1 MHLRGNV
8 IYNTWENF
16 WKKAYKS
23 SYFRAQYD
31 ETSERTDWSL
41 SERQLFTQSNGRTVS
56 RNSPHNSSTR
66 PAHPRIPWADC
77 TFCALLMIKFM
88 QYHPEE
94 QIWED
99 SLKDT

>member
-41 SERQLFTQSNGRTVS
+41 SERQLFTQSNG
-56 RNSPHNSSTR
+56 
-66 PAHPRIPWADC
+66 IP
-77 TFCALLMIKFM
+77 LLG
-88 QYHPEE
+88 QYTMG
-94 QIWED
+94 
-99 SLKDT
+99 SLHFSWKNEILSGAGQWSDDLRCK

>member
-8 IYNTWENF
+8 IYKTWENF

-41 SERQLFTQSNGRTVS
+41 SERQLFTVKWKNTFGPGYHGQTALFV
-56 RNSPHNSSTR
+56 HSS
-66 PAHPRIPWADC
+66 
-77 TFCALLMIKFM
+77 
-88 QYHPEE
+88 
-94 QIWED
+94 
-99 SLKDT
+99 

>member
-41 SERQLFTQSNGRTVS
+41 SERQLFTQSNGRT
-56 RNSPHNSSTR
+56 
-66 PAHPRIPWADC
+66 
-77 TFCALLMIKFM
+77 LL
-88 QYHPEE
+88 H
-94 QIWED
+94 
-99 SLKDT
+99 

>member
-41 SERQLFTQSNGRTVS
+41 SG
-56 RNSPHNSSTR
+56 
-66 PAHPRIPWADC
+66 
-77 TFCALLMIKFM
+77 
-88 QYHPEE
+88 
-94 QIWED
+94 
-99 SLKDT
+99 

>member
-41 SERQLFTQSNGRTVS
+41 SERQLFTQSNGRTLW
-56 RNSPHNSSTR
+56 
-66 PAHPRIPWADC
+66 ARIPWADC
-77 TFCALLMIKFM
+77 TFCALLMINLCST
-88 QYHPEE
+88 
-94 QIWED
+94 IRRNR
-99 SLKDT
+99 SGRTV

>member
-31 ETSERTDWSL
+31 EN
-41 SERQLFTQSNGRTVS
+41 FG
-56 RNSPHNSSTR
+56 
-66 PAHPRIPWADC
+66 AHR
-77 TFCALLMIKFM
+77 LVIK
-88 QYHPEE
+88 
-94 QIWED
+94 
-99 SLKDT
+99 

>member
-41 SERQLFTQSNGRTVS
+41 SERQLFTQSNGRTLFG
-56 RNSPHNSSTR
+56 PGYHGQT
-66 PAHPRIPWADC
+66 AL
-77 TFCALLMIKFM
+77 FCALLMIKFM

>member
-41 SERQLFTQSNGRTVS
+41 RRDSYLHSQMEEHFW
-56 RNSPHNSSTR
+56 
-66 PAHPRIPWADC
+66 ARIPWADC
-77 TFCALLMIKFM
+77 TFV
-88 QYHPEE
+88 H
-94 QIWED
+94 
-99 SLKDT
+99 SS